1 MLGLMNDN
9 IIAEEE
15 SSRLDVNGER
25 GMQQIKFCIGK
36 VGIVVHDIAI
46 INIHDE
52 VHARAVGE
60 ELPKV
65 ARIILRLMEQLHL
78 A

>member
-1 MLGLMNDN
+1 MDDN

-15 SSRLDVNGER
+15 RSRFNVNR
-25 GMQQIKFCIGK
+25 KRSMQCIELSIGQG
-36 VGIVVHDIAI
+36 GIVVHDITI
-46 INIHDE
+46 IDIHDE

-65 ARIILRLMEQLHL
+65 AWIILRLMEQLHL